1 MWGSLAN
8 LAEQAGSLAKQA
20 GIDSQLV
27 RSSDRS
33 DTSGPVP
40 CFCFGSMIIRA
51 SSVPGVSSTAQ
62 DWTPCPHCPS
72 ASLQRL
78 LAHPC

>member
-27 RSSDRS
+27 SSRSC
-33 DTSGPVP
+33 V
-40 CFCFGSMIIRA
+40 
-51 SSVPGVSSTAQ
+51 
-62 DWTPCPHCPS
+62 
-72 ASLQRL
+72 RL
-78 LAHPC
+78 A